1 MINRKVSVSKSL
13 TILTQNVSHNLK
25 KKMKLV
31 TNIILLLFSLSLFAQ
46 KSTEGIIKDAETDE
60 PIPYVNIGI
69 VKKDKGTVSTDEGKF
84 EFEIPSNLMNDTI
97 KLSSI
102 GYQPKSMLAKDF
114 VAILKTNPIIKL
126 LPEITELD
134 EVVVS
139 NKKLKEKVVGNK
151 TKSKKMKGAFS
162 YAVAGN
168 EVGIKVKIKDSP
180 TYIEKF
186 HVNVVS
192 NTSEKVKFRMNFY
205 NIKDGLPNE
214 KIINENIIFSINVK
228 EGDFTLD
235 LEKYDIV
242 VEEDFYATI
251 ELLENQKQ
259 EEEIFFSAG
268 LLGNTMAY
276 RYTSQGEWIKSSTVI
291 IGFNYT
297 VKY

>member
-1 MINRKVSVSKSL
+1 
-13 TILTQNVSHNLK
+13 
-25 KKMKLV
+25 MKLG
-31 TNIILLLFSLSLFAQ
+31 TNILLFLFSISLFSQQSA
-46 KSTEGIIKDAETDE
+46 EGFIKDAETDE

-102 GYQPKSMLAKDF
+102 GYQPKSMLAKNF
-114 VAILKTNPIIKL
+114 LANLKTNPIITL
-126 LPEITELD
+126 LPEITELN
-134 EVVVS
+134 EVVVT
-139 NKKLKEKVVGNK
+139 NKKLKEKVVGNNS
-151 TKSKKMKGAFS
+151 KSKKMKAQFS
-162 YAVAGN
+162 YAEAGN

-180 TYIEKF
+180 TFIQKF

-192 NTSEKVKFRMNFY
+192 NTSEKVKFRINFY

-214 KIINENIIFSINVK
+214 KIVKENIIFSINVK

-235 LEKYDIV
+235 LEKYNIV
-242 VEEDFYATI
+242 VEEDFYSTI
-251 ELLENQKQ
+251 ELLENQEK
-259 EEEIFFSAG
+259 EEAVFFSAG
-268 LLGNTMAY
+268 LFGKTTAY
-276 RYTSQGEWIKSSTVI
+276 RYTSQGEWVKLSAVG

>member
-1 MINRKVSVSKSL
+1 
-13 TILTQNVSHNLK
+13 
-25 KKMKLV
+25 MKLG
-31 TNIILLLFSLSLFAQ
+31 TNILLLLFSLSLFAQ
-46 KSTEGIIKDAETDE
+46 KSTEGIIKNAETDE

-102 GYQPKSMLAKDF
+102 GYKPKTMLAKDF

-134 EVVVS
+134 EVVVT

-168 EVGIKVKIKDSP
+168 EVGIKIKIKDSP
-180 TYIEKF
+180 TYIKKF

-214 KIINENIIFSINVK
+214 KIIKENIIFSINVK
-228 EGDFTLD
+228 EGDFTLN

-251 ELLENQKQ
+251 ELLENQK
-259 EEEIFFSAG
+259 EEEEVFFSAR
-268 LLGNTMAY
+268 LLGNTTAY
-276 RYTSQGEWIKSSTVI
+276 RYTSQGEWVKLSMIG